1 MKKFDYIKY
10 FKPEIYELKTL
21 GSQGWEL
28 VAIDEYNY
36 YIFKKEIEE
45 NISNI

>member
-1 MKKFDYIKY
+1 MKKFDYAEY
-10 FKPEIYELKTL
+10 FKPNLDELKSF

-45 NISNI
+45 NIINI